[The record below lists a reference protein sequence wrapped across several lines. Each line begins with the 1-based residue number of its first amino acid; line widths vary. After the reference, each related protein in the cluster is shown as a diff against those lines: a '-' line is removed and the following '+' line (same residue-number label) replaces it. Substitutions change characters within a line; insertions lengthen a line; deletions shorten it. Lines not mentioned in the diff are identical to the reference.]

1 MKLIILDRDGVINED
16 SDAYVKNAAE
26 WIPIPGSIEAL
37 ARLTEAGY
45 TIVIATN
52 QSGLSR
58 GLFGIDELEN
68 IHQKMYRLVEQAGG
82 YISGIYYCPHL
93 PEDHCHCRKPS
104 PGLFQSIAAEFGG
117 RLAGVPVVGDSL
129 RDLQAGIDCGCKPI
143 LVRTGKGTLNESRLG
158 ESESAALQKALVFD
172 DLAKTVDYLLDI

>member
-16 SDAYVKNAAE
+16 SDSYIKNAAE

-58 GLFGIDELEN
+58 GLFGIDELEG
-68 IHQKMYRLVEQAGG
+68 IHQKMYRVAEQAGG
-82 YISGIYYCPHL
+82 YISGIFYCPHL

-104 PGLFQSIAAEFGG
+104 PGLFRSIAGEFGG
-117 RLAGVPVVGDSL
+117 SLVGVPVVGDSL
-129 RDLQAGIDCGCKPI
+129 RDLQAGIDYGCKPI
-143 LVRTGKGTLNESRLG
+143 LVRSGKGVLNEPLLDT
-158 ESESAALQKALVFD
+158 SESAALQKALVFD